1 MSVKKLV
8 TPFRVGLLV
17 LVAGGLLFGLLLF
30 VRKGGLS
37 DRESV
42 SVHAYFRDASG
53 LSAKSRVQIAGI
65 AVGEITRIELEGIR
79 AKVHMKIRRDV
90 GVRRD
95 ASLTKRSESLLG
107 DYLITLNPGTES
119 SPLLED
125 GDEITQVLDQQG
137 MEALFASLQRI
148 TDDIQQVT
156 GALREVLGGEQGT
169 SSLQQIV
176 RNLVQL
182 TATVEQT
189 FRTNAERI
197 DTILANVEGVST
209 DVRGITRQSEAEII
223 RTVENIEAITRD
235 TRSLLATVQAM
246 VGDGKEGK
254 PGELQE
260 GVASLRQTLNRLDK
274 TLANV
279 EEVTTKVRNGE
290 GTVGALLTDQ
300 RLGQRLTETVED
312 LADFSGRLT
321 GIQTQVGLQST
332 YLVEQ
337 GSAKNLISL
346 RLFPK
351 PDKHY
356 LLEIVDDPRG
366 VTETQIVQTNPPG
379 AGEPVVQRQKVTRE
393 AFKISAQF
401 AKRYYFTTLRFGLI
415 ESTGGIGA
423 DFHFFDDHL
432 WLQLDAFNF
441 SVEEL
446 RYPRLRAALR
456 ANAFDRIFFT
466 VGVDDIL
473 NSRQRDAVTGR
484 LVAGQDFFFGGGLYF
499 TDDDLKSLLP
509 ILPSP

>member
-17 LVAGGLLFGLLLF
+17 LVAGGLLFGFLLF

-37 DRESV
+37 DSESV

-53 LSAKSRVQIAGI
+53 LSVKSRVQIAGI
-65 AVGEITRIELEGIR
+65 AVGEVTRIELEGIR
-79 AKVHMKIRRDV
+79 AKVYLKIRRDV
-90 GVRRD
+90 GVRKN

-107 DYLITLNPGTES
+107 DYLINLSPGTES

-125 GDEITQVLDQQG
+125 GDEITAVIDQQG
-137 MEALFASLQRI
+137 MEAIFASLQRI
-148 TDDIQQVT
+148 TGDIEQVT

-169 SSLQQIV
+169 QSLQQIV

-223 RTVENIEAITRD
+223 RSVENIEAITRD
-235 TRSLLATVQAM
+235 TRSILATVQGL
-246 VGDGKEGK
+246 VGDGKQ
-254 PGELQE
+254 GELKE
-260 GVASLRQTLNRLDK
+260 SVATLRQTLNHLDK

-279 EEVTTKVRNGE
+279 EEVTTMVRNGE

-300 RLGQRLTETVED
+300 RLGQRITETVED

-321 GIQTQVGLQST
+321 GIQAQVGLQTT
-332 YLVEQ
+332 YSLEQ
-337 GSAKNLISL
+337 GSAKNLLSL

-379 AGEPVVQRQKVTRE
+379 AGEPVVQRQKVTRD

-401 AKRYYFTTLRFGLI
+401 AKRYYFTTLRFGII

-423 DFHFFDDHL
+423 DFHFLEDHL
-432 WLQLDAFNF
+432 WLQVDAFNF

-446 RYPRLRAALR
+446 RYPRLRAAVR
-456 ANAFDRIFFT
+456 ANAFDRIFLT

-509 ILPSP
+509 IVPTPR